1 MCFFLGLLRSIDCWN
16 IHGLYKVYKSFKH
29 INMIFERM
37 YRSMLFKYDPAAWSS
52 STLLVQAGIS
62 KSMVPAGRQ
71 QIVMYISTRC
81 WNPMYMHEVCTQS
94 RLNIK
99 TNQHFFWTFLNNAIL
114 MCMHI
119 SVIDDAWAS
128 LWRFRHTVQSHA
140 GGGKACLHDV
150 VPRHRQ
156 NRRRIHLRVLSAKLR
171 TQTETSETWC
181 WYLDWEIPNTIQIYL
196 DLEGTPESWVL
207 HVQRT
212 WLQSPDF
219 SLDPDTLLVGTV
231 FALAFRGSMTS
242 TKAMWYSLDGS
253 IISDPSYTKYRIIEC
268 YAIYSIPNQMP

>member
-1 MCFFLGLLRSIDCWN
+1 
-16 IHGLYKVYKSFKH
+16 
-29 INMIFERM
+29 
-37 YRSMLFKYDPAAWSS
+37 MLFKYDPAAWSS

-119 SVIDDAWAS
+119 LVIDDAWAS

-181 WYLDWEIPNTIQIYL
+181 WYLDWRIPKNYKDVSWFGRNSRVLSTSCTKNMASKPWFLTGPGHTPCRHRFRFGISRQH
-196 DLEGTPESWVL
+196 DLNKGDV
-207 HVQRT
+207 
-212 WLQSPDF
+212 
-219 SLDPDTLLVGTV
+219 
-231 FALAFRGSMTS
+231 
-242 TKAMWYSLDGS
+242 
-253 IISDPSYTKYRIIEC
+253 I
-268 YAIYSIPNQMP
+268 